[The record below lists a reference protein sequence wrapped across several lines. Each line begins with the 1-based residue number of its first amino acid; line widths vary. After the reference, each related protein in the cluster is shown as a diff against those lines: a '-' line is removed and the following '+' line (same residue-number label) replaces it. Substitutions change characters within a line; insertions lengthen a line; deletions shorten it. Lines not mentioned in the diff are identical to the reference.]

1 MEDIAEEQQQTE
13 INEYTSTA
21 PLPIPT
27 DETTKIEQAATT
39 SLVQSLLQ
47 GQADEIEDK
56 KKKKKKKGK
65 AGREKEIERLKKST
79 KGIFASPE
87 KLNGACERINALLTN
102 HKKLLLG
109 VCQVLD
115 KLDSGHLSYE
125 QFRLVIKDRLPIMSR
140 EDLFILMKLFEN
152 EGFIDYRAILD
163 QELSNGILRHI
174 VPLTVPPSK
183 EIILE
188 KKLPK
193 ELKRPFYEPLQLNH
207 PKYVTLHLRLITF
220 DSYHAYPGHIR
231 LTVPDHMS
239 IYALSKMVIDETD
252 LATRSISIFREKVR
266 SRHGLL
272 EPMLSLEDCRLTGA
286 YVDGTHNQ
294 PFPTYTLYYD
304 YSPMDIGSDCP
315 ILKCDYF
322 IK

>member
-13 INEYTSTA
+13 INESISAA
-21 PLPIPT
+21 PLPVST
-27 DETTKIEQAATT
+27 DEATKIEQPATT

-47 GQADEIEDK
+47 EQADEIVDK

-65 AGREKEIERLKKST
+65 AGRDKELERLT
-79 KGIFASPE
+79 KATKNIFSSPE
-87 KLNGACERINALLTN
+87 KLNAACERINSLLKD
-102 HKKLLLG
+102 HKKLLLD
-109 VCQVLD
+109 VCQMLD
-115 KLDSGHLSYE
+115 KVGSGRLSYE
-125 QFRLVIKDRLPIMSR
+125 QFRLVIKDRLPIISR

-152 EGFIDYRAILD
+152 EGFIDYRSMLD
-163 QELSNGILRHI
+163 QQLGNGILRYI
-174 VPLTVPPSK
+174 VQLTVPPSK

-193 ELKRPFYEPLQLNH
+193 ELKRPFYEPLQLTY

-220 DSYHAYPGHIR
+220 DSYNAYPGHIR

-239 IYALSKMVIDETD
+239 VYALSKMVIDETD

-272 EPMLSLEDCRLTGA
+272 DPMRSLEEYRLIGA
-286 YVDGTHNQ
+286 YVDGTHKQ
-294 PFPTYTLYYD
+294 SFPSYTLYYD
-304 YSPMDIGSDCP
+304 YSPMDIRGDCP